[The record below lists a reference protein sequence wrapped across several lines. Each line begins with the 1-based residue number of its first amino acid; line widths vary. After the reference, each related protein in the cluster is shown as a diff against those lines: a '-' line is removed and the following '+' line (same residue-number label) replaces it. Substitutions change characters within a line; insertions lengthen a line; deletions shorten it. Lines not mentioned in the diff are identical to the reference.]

1 MCDDCGTDQQ
11 SHAHPRRPSMA
22 IVPDFVLTLVNA
34 HLTPLL
40 DWFSDRLYVEFLKH
54 AADHLLVQLHTRL
67 DCRPLEQA
75 CAAFHHSRGPGTR
88 PTHSVPRLVRA
99 LLVKAL
105 FDWSLRE
112 VEWHLRFNLI
122 VKWFV
127 GYRIFDAGPDHVTLE
142 RFEHWVTVHQHRA
155 FFDEVLRQID
165 CDFPQEREQ
174 PQGSLRPGRRGPRT
188 APRPCRAT
196 GPAADGRPRR
206 VGVRTSDAR
215 RTGHAAA
222 VGRDRAH
229 RDSDAPGRPRQNPG
243 RQCAPDARRERA
255 GDARDRVA
263 Q

>member
-1 MCDDCGTDQQ
+1 
-11 SHAHPRRPSMA
+11 MA

-34 HLTPLL
+34 HLEPLL

-99 LLVKAL
+99 LV
-105 FDWSLRE
+105 
-112 VEWHLRFNLI
+112 

-127 GYRIFDAGPDHVTLE
+127 GYRIFDAGPDHTTLE
-142 RFEHWVTVHQHRA
+142 RFEQWVTRHQHRA

-174 PQGSLRPGRRGPRT
+174 PQ
-188 APRPCRAT
+188 
-196 GPAADGRPRR
+196 
-206 VGVRTSDAR
+206 VGDTFAMR
-215 RTGHAAA
+215 
-222 VGRDRAH
+222 
-229 RDSDAPGRPRQNPG
+229 
-243 RQCAPDARRERA
+243 
-255 GDARDRVA
+255 
-263 Q
+263 